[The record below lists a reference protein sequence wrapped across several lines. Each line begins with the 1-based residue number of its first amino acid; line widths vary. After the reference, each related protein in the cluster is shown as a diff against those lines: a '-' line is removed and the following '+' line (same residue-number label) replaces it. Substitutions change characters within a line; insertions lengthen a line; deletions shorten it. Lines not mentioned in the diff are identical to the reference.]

1 MAGTL
6 HGNIV
11 ETLHATSLF
20 YNAGN
25 NVVETLRATSLR
37 EWYTCN
43 NNVETLRAMQ

>member
-11 ETLHATSLF
+11 ETL
-20 YNAGN
+20 
-25 NVVETLRATSLR
+25 RATSIFYDAR
-37 EWYTCN
+37 